1 MSSPQAYWSKRSAD
15 EIRAAAE
22 AEFGS
27 RPVTTNDYDR
37 EKTIRFG
44 NKGSLVVNL
53 AGRWAGRWKD
63 FETEEKGWL
72 TRPDGAHGVNGKAGG
87 RESKK
92 KSSDTDTPPEID
104 NKQEMDQGGQ
114 PARQNDP
121 SSGDATDEERARA
134 EAEAKAKAELEAKCS
149 HVREQWDIATP
160 VKDTP
165 AETYLTEHRQL
176 TGPFSAG
183 SLRYNPGFRLT
194 PASSPAPAL
203 VVLVTDPST
212 GEAVAHHAVYL
223 DPETGTK
230 ATTLN
235 EVTGERETRQKLS
248 YGQVS
253 AGFVCIGDPEAATV
267 VVAEGLETGLSR
279 LTVAPARLYVCCGS
293 LREPPVAAH
302 QRRVEFIAD
311 NDKVKRARQVARNT
325 DRRHSRDRHDEGI
338 KAVVVR
344 VPHDLG
350 PKADLNDL
358 LCARGSQRV
367 ERALADAEIVRSAS
381 AKRADGSVLRIGSD
395 VEIAQRCLE
404 SVEDI
409 HGEIAHVD
417 GQWWRFDGCIFKPF
431 RASDLNLYIH
441 GYDGESY
448 PGADGEFKTVRLS
461 SSRVSSIER
470 AMTTYRDLPIF
481 FIESSVGVSCSDVF
495 LRWDTEAKDFVA
507 EEHHRRFR
515 QRHHLSGRWHY
526 KDALKKLEQ
535 DSLVSRL
542 MTGAFLGD
550 DDIEQKILLV
560 QEIAGAIAAAI
571 GTRISQ
577 PKAHVWY
584 GPAGNNAKSTIQDA
598 LRGLANPEA
607 VSSIPPSKFG
617 DEKYAYQLGGKVAN
631 IVDEL
636 GDRAIRSDAFK
647 RAVTGEPIPARDL
660 YKSAGEVRAVATNIF
675 STNTL
680 PTFAGGIDGGVLRRL
695 LPLEF
700 NRVIPAE
707 ERIPLFGQLVAR
719 EEPDLLLHFALA
731 GAKRLMERGR
741 YTVPPSSE
749 ALLNSWVRDT
759 DVVRGWVA
767 ARLIEDATGEVWLD
781 EAYADSMG
789 WCAER
794 GIIDKYIP
802 RYASFGNRLRTSA
815 PELEFVKASRSKIV
829 GVRLSTGPMRDS
841 VG

>member
-1 MSSPQAYWSKRSAD
+1 MSSPQTYWSKRSPGD
-15 EIRAAAE
+15 IRAAAE

-27 RPVTTNDYDR
+27 RPVTTNGYDR
-37 EKTIRFG
+37 AKSIRFG
-44 NKGSLVVNL
+44 NKGSLVVNV
-53 AGRWAGRWKD
+53 AGRWAGHWKD

-72 TRPDGAHGVNGKAGG
+72 KPPDGAHGANGKAGG

-92 KSSDTDTPPEID
+92 KSSGTDTPPEFD

-114 PARQNDP
+114 LPRQSDP
-121 SSGDATDEERARA
+121 PSGDATDEERAKA
-134 EAEAKAKAELEAKCS
+134 EAEAKAKAELEAKCC
-149 HVREQWDIATP
+149 HVREQWDIGTP
-160 VKDTP
+160 VKGTP
-165 AETYLTEHRQL
+165 AEIYLTEHRQL
-176 TGPFSAG
+176 TGPFSAS

-203 VVLVTDPST
+203 VALVTDPNS
-212 GEAVAHHAVYL
+212 GDAVAHHAVYL
-223 DPETGTK
+223 DPETGGK
-230 ATTLN
+230 ATALN
-235 EVTGERETRQKLS
+235 EVTGGRETRPKLS

-253 AGFVCIGDPEAATV
+253 AGLVCIGDPDAATV

-279 LTVAPARLYVCCGS
+279 MTVAPAQLYVCCGS

-302 QRRVEFIAD
+302 QRRVEFLAD
-311 NDKVKRARQVARNT
+311 NDKVRHARQVARTTHRRQGLGHDDGGINT
-325 DRRHSRDRHDEGI
+325 
-338 KAVVVR
+338 VVVK
-344 VPHDLG
+344 VPANLG

-358 LCARGSQRV
+358 LCSAGPERV
-367 ERALADAEIVRSAS
+367 ERAVADAEVVRSAS
-381 AKRADGSVLRIGSD
+381 PHRSDGGVLSRGSD

-404 SVEDI
+404 GVEDI
-409 HGEIAHVD
+409 YGELVYVD
-417 GQWWRFDGCIFKPF
+417 GRWWRHDGVKFKAL
-431 RASDLNLYIH
+431 RESELGLYVH
-441 GYDGESY
+441 GYDGARY
-448 PGADGEFKTVRLS
+448 LTANDKIGVVRLS
-461 SSRVSSIER
+461 SSRVRSVEV
-470 AMTTYRDLPIF
+470 AMAAYRDLPDF
-481 FIESSVGVSCSDVF
+481 FREAPAGISCADVF
-495 LRWDTEAKDFVA
+495 LRWDTQEKGFV
-507 EEHHRRFR
+507 EEELHRRWR
-515 QRHHLSGRWHY
+515 QRHTLAGHWHY

-550 DDIEQKILLV
+550 DDLEQKILLV
-560 QEIAGAIAAAI
+560 QEIAGAIAAGV
-571 GTRISQ
+571 GTRIAQ

-584 GPAGNNAKSTIQDA
+584 GPSGNNAKSAIQDA

-660 YKSAGEVRAVATNIF
+660 YKSAGEVRALATHVL

-680 PTFAGGIDGGVLRRL
+680 PTFGGGIDGGVLRRL

-700 NRVIPAE
+700 NRVIPAT
-707 ERIPLFGQLVAR
+707 ERVPLFGQKVAR
-719 EEPDLLLHFALA
+719 EEPDLLLHFAVA
-731 GAKRLMERGR
+731 GAKRLIERGS

-749 ALLNSWVRDT
+749 RLLESWLQDT

-767 ARLIEDATGEVWLD
+767 ARLVEDPAAQVWLD
-781 EAYADSMG
+781 EAYADFAA

-794 GIIDKYIP
+794 GVQDRYIP
-802 RYASFGNRLRTSA
+802 RYTSFGQRLRTGA
-815 PELEFVKASRSKIV
+815 PELELVKASKSKIV
-829 GVRLSTGPMRDS
+829 GVRLSAGSMRDS
-841 VG
+841 MG